1 MITFIQRI
9 SLLILISCFAFIS
22 CKEHKRIAEKAIV
35 EKPAEINKTAKDVIK
50 ESLEDLIADPENKEL
65 PRLKNVL
72 SIKSIYEQ
80 NDYQP
85 IWTGNGQWNKGG
97 DSLYT
102 LIDSARYFGLFPKD
116 YYADQLDSL
125 RKRLL
130 FDTTAKEDKLDAVL
144 WAKTDLF
151 LSDAF
156 VQVIKDLRNGR
167 ILRDTTS
174 LRKDTAL
181 TDSFFNKQLQTFKNS
196 SIADY
201 TASIEPAHKNYH
213 NLKNALKYFLEDA
226 DFRPYTY
233 INSNDSIN
241 LVKNALNRLSE
252 DSIAFDSTATTDS
265 LRLALAIKKYQKKK
279 GIKPDGKLTK
289 SFINRLNN
297 TDSEKFVRIA
307 ITMDRYK
314 QLPAKLPSQHI
325 WVNIPEYYMYLNEE
339 DSVRLKSKVVVG
351 KPITSTP
358 LLFSAITDMI
368 TYPQWTIPAS
378 IIKKEILPG
387 LKKDPGYT
395 MKKGFSL
402 IDKDGN
408 VVDPYFVDWTKY
420 ETGIPY
426 KVVQGSGDDNALGVL
441 KFNFS
446 NKYSVYL
453 HDTNQRYLFNKK
465 DRALSHG
472 CVRVQ
477 NWDSLAYFILRND
490 SLAGKKALPSDSL
503 YKWLSLKEKHVI
515 PVRKRI
521 PLFIRYFTCDAKDD
535 QIVFYED
542 VYGDDM
548 RLRDKYFANKI
559 ERP

>member
-1 MITFIQRI
+1 MTTFIKRI
-9 SLLILISCFAFIS
+9 TVLLFICGVSFSS
-22 CKEHKRIAEKAIV
+22 CKEHKRIAEKEIV
-35 EKPAEINKTAKDVIK
+35 EKPAEINKTARDIIK
-50 ESLEDLIADPENKEL
+50 ESLEDLMADPGNKEL
-65 PRLKNVL
+65 PNLKNVS
-72 SIKSIYEQ
+72 SIQAIYSQ
-80 NDYQP
+80 NNHQP
-85 IWTGNGQWNKGG
+85 IWTGNGKWNNIG

-116 YYADQLDSL
+116 YYKKELDTL
-125 RKRLL
+125 RSRLI
-130 FDTTAKEDKLDAVL
+130 FDTAGKEDKLDAAL

-151 LSDAF
+151 LTDAF
-156 VQVIKDLRNGR
+156 VQISKDLRNGR
-167 ILRDTTS
+167 ILKDTTA

-181 TDSFFNKQLQTFKNS
+181 TDSFFNQKLYAFKNNP
-196 SIADY
+196 IAEFA
-201 TASIEPAHKNYH
+201 ASIEPAHKNYQS
-213 NLKNALKYFLEDA
+213 LKVALRNFLKDA
-226 DFRPYTY
+226 DFRSYTY
-233 INSNDSIN
+233 IDSRDSIN
-241 LVKNALNRLSE
+241 VKVKTLRRLLE
-252 DSIAFDSTATTDS
+252 DSIKSDSAAVTDS
-265 LRLALAIKKYQKKK
+265 LRLASAIKKYQKQK
-279 GIKPDGKLTK
+279 GLKQDGKLTR
-289 SFINRLNN
+289 SIINSLNE

-314 QLPAKLPSQHI
+314 QLPAELPAQYI
-325 WVNIPEYYMYLNEE
+325 WVNIPEYNMYLSE
-339 DSVRLKSKVVVG
+339 DDTVRLKSRVVVG

-358 LLFSAITDMI
+358 VLASSITDMI

-387 LKKDPGYT
+387 LKKDPAYT
-395 MKKGFSL
+395 LKKGFSL

-408 VVDPYFVDWTKY
+408 VVDPYYVDWNKY

-453 HDTNQRYLFNKK
+453 HDTNQRYLFSKK

-477 NWDSLAYFILRND
+477 KWDSLAYFILRND
-490 SLAGKKALPSDSL
+490 SLAGKKALPTDSL
-503 YKWLSLKEKHVI
+503 QKWLSLKEKHVI

-521 PLFIRYFTCDAKDD
+521 PLFIRYFTCDVKEDKV
-535 QIVFYED
+535 VFYED
-542 VYGDDM
+542 VYGDDK

>member
-1 MITFIQRI
+1 MTTFIKRI
-9 SLLILISCFAFIS
+9 TVLLFICGVSFSS
-22 CKEHKRIAEKAIV
+22 CKEHKRIAEKEIV
-35 EKPAEINKTAKDVIK
+35 EKPAEINKTARDIIK
-50 ESLEDLIADPENKEL
+50 ESLEDLMADPGNKEL
-65 PRLKNVL
+65 PNLKNVS
-72 SIKSIYEQ
+72 SIQAIYSQ
-80 NDYQP
+80 NNHQP
-85 IWTGNGQWNKGG
+85 IWTGNGKWNNIG

-116 YYADQLDSL
+116 YYKKELDTL
-125 RKRLL
+125 RNRLI
-130 FDTTAKEDKLDAVL
+130 FDTAGKEDKLDAAL

-151 LSDAF
+151 LTDAF
-156 VQVIKDLRNGR
+156 VQISKDLRNGR
-167 ILRDTTS
+167 ILKDTTA

-181 TDSFFNKQLQTFKNS
+181 TDSFFNQKLYAFKNNP
-196 SIADY
+196 IAEFA
-201 TASIEPAHKNYH
+201 ASIEPAHKNYQS
-213 NLKNALKYFLEDA
+213 LKVALRNFLKDA
-226 DFRPYTY
+226 DFRSYTY
-233 INSNDSIN
+233 IDSRDSIN
-241 LVKNALNRLSE
+241 VKIKTLRRLLE
-252 DSIAFDSTATTDS
+252 DSIEADSAAVTDS
-265 LRLALAIKKYQKKK
+265 LRLASAIKKYQKKK
-279 GIKPDGKLTK
+279 GLKQDGKLTR
-289 SFINRLNN
+289 SIINSLNE

-314 QLPAKLPSQHI
+314 QLPPELPAQYI
-325 WVNIPEYYMYLNEE
+325 WVNIPEYNMYLSE
-339 DSVRLKSKVVVG
+339 DDTVRLKSRVVVG

-358 LLFSAITDMI
+358 VLASSITDMI

-387 LKKDPGYT
+387 LKKDPAYT
-395 MKKGFSL
+395 LKKGFSL

-408 VVDPYFVDWTKY
+408 VVDPYYVDWNKY

-453 HDTNQRYLFNKK
+453 HDTNQRYLFSKK

-477 NWDSLAYFILRND
+477 KWDSLAYFILRND
-490 SLAGKKALPSDSL
+490 SLAGKKALPTDSL
-503 YKWLSLKEKHVI
+503 QKWLSLKEKHVV

-521 PLFIRYFTCDAKDD
+521 PLFIRYFTCDVKEDKV
-535 QIVFYED
+535 VFYED
-542 VYGDDM
+542 VYGDDK